1 MLIRP
6 YQCADED
13 AVVALWHQQRG
24 HGQALMQAVEAGRAL
39 MQAVETGRALM
50 QAVETG
56 LLALGCPKIN
66 LQVRATNSAVLA
78 FYQRLGYANDEVV
91 SLGKRLIPDQ
101 SPAT

>member
-6 YQCADED
+6 YQAADED

-24 HGQALMQAVEAGRAL
+24 HGQALMQAVEA
-39 MQAVETGRALM
+39 GRALM

-101 SPAT
+101 STAT

>member
-6 YQCADED
+6 YQAADED

-24 HGQALMQAVEAGRAL
+24 HGQALMQAVEA
-39 MQAVETGRALM
+39 GRALM

>member
-6 YQCADED
+6 YQAADED

-24 HGQALMQAVEAGRAL
+24 HGQALMQAVEAG
-39 MQAVETGRALM
+39 
-50 QAVETG
+50 

-66 LQVRATNSAVLA
+66 LQVRAANTAVLA

-101 SPAT
+101 STAT